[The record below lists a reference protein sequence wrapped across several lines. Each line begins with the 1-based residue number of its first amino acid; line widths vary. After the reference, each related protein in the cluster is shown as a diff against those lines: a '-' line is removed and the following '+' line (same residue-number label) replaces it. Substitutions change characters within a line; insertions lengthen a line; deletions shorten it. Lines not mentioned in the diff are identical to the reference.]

1 MGRQYKCI
9 IEPNQLYEFEW
20 LQSSCTPTVEQSL
33 AEQRAVK
40 SAYLRVGVLRLDV
53 GDDDV
58 DHAGEV
64 DGAGPLV
71 DGLQK
76 PLQQTLT
83 AYGTRR

>member
-1 MGRQYKCI
+1 M
-9 IEPNQLYEFEW
+9 EP
-20 LQSSCTPTVEQSL
+20 
-33 AEQRAVK
+33 
-40 SAYLRVGVLRLDV
+40 AYLRVGVLRLDV

-64 DGAGPLV
+64 DGAGPPV

-83 AYGTRR
+83 AAAHIRHKHWSLVCPTSTMQ